1 MSANKREQVADWLEV
16 QELDAPTWD
25 EFDDAILGLSV
36 HAPGRPPLVVC
47 SLDRMIAILMER
59 GLELEEA
66 REYLDHN
73 IAGAWIGDGTPVIVR
88 EVEP

>member
-25 EFDDAILGLSV
+25 EFDDAIL
-36 HAPGRPPLVVC
+36 
-47 SLDRMIAILMER
+47 AILMER

>member
-1 MSANKREQVADWLEV
+1 MSDTAREQIAEWLEI

-25 EFDDAILGLSV
+25 EFDAAIVGLSV
-36 HAPGRPPLVVC
+36 HAPGRAPLVVY
-47 SLDRMIAILMER
+47 SFDRMIAILVER

-73 IAGAWIGDGTPVIVR
+73 IAGAWIGDQTPIIVR